1 MTATPKQQIQALRD
15 ASHLAALARQ
25 AQQWL
30 SEAMGLSEPLS
41 ESRARAILRAAK
53 VLDEATQAS
62 FVRLMQKEANL
73 RVALHDLLEHTAVS
87 HPFSPPYPTQAVEI
101 EWLSLVLLAFAYK
114 NGYPVGNLN
123 PATPPVSHS
132 PAGLLLQQ
140 VGGFFRQETQ
150 RSATEWERASRTL
163 AYVGTAGMNADGSPQ
178 PVAPVPPYFRSPV
191 PVRYPEFND
200 PVTVD
205 EGALDE
211 PGGLLRVEEDVEAA
225 QEINTAVSST
235 PSHLTITPEETRST
249 PAPPAQRMPGFR
261 ITVEQVTPPPVR
273 IVGDPV
279 SVPRPPQNDP
289 GRNNATNL
297 LDNIRNLFKGEEFA
311 NTRLRVL
318 VQEHPDGAGL
328 YGLQVKVT
336 CKGVRSYV
344 AGTTDRQGRFVCELP
359 VRETSGLTYDV
370 EVVWPRETGG
380 ETELK
385 SITLSADRE
394 EYELPFYR
402 QLTAS

>member
-25 AQQWL
+25 LQQWL

-41 ESRARAILRAAK
+41 ESRARAILRGAK
-53 VLDEATQAS
+53 VLDEATQVS

-73 RVALHDLLEHTAVS
+73 RLALHDLLEHTAVS
-87 HPFSPPYPTQAVEI
+87 HPFTPPYSAQSEEI
-101 EWLSLVLLAFAYK
+101 EWLSLVLLTFAHK

-123 PATPPVSHS
+123 PAVPPTPHS

-140 VGGFFRQETQ
+140 VGGFFRKETQ
-150 RSATEWERASRTL
+150 RSATERERAARAL
-163 AYVGTAGMNADGSPQ
+163 AYVGATGETVDGSP
-178 PVAPVPPYFRSPV
+178 PLAPVPPYFRSPV

-211 PGGLLRVEEDVEAA
+211 SGGVLRVEEVE
-225 QEINTAVSST
+225 EVVERNTAVSSSPT
-235 PSHLTITPEETRST
+235 HLTITPEETRST
-249 PAPPAQRMPGFR
+249 PMPPAQRMPGFR
-261 ITVEQVTPPPVR
+261 VTVEQVTPPPIR

-279 SVPRPPQNDP
+279 PVPRPPQNDP
-289 GRNNATNL
+289 GRDSATNL
-297 LDNIRNLFKGEEFA
+297 FDNIRNLFKGEEFA
-311 NTRLRVL
+311 STRLRVL
-318 VQEHPDGAGL
+318 VQEHLDGAGL